1 MLVQPRYINAS
12 FLKIAIFPPLYFVWG
27 QIFRSTESLAICEDI
42 KNAIKVL
49 SGLLDVLYLQ
59 LVAAKNLQNESNL
72 QDLSEL
78 QSMKISKVGQLE
90 KLSVGNEGK
99 HSILDDDTKED
110 GDISEN
116 SFEDLRA

>member
-1 MLVQPRYINAS
+1 M
-12 FLKIAIFPPLYFVWG
+12 
-27 QIFRSTESLAICEDI
+27 
-42 KNAIKVL
+42 
-49 SGLLDVLYLQ
+49 LDVLYLQ